1 MDVLFG
7 LDQMFSELLVEQ
19 VYSVDLLHQ
28 EHSLQ
33 VFLAIFKDECIVCFL
48 VDSGDGCWF
57 GLIVVDGGLILIDG
71 DLIVFDVGLV
81 LVDGEIEVAD
91 L

>member
-19 VYSVDLLHQ
+19 VDSVYLLHQ
-28 EHSLQ
+28 EHGLQ
-33 VFLAIFKDECIVCFL
+33 VFLAVFKDECIVGFL
-48 VDSGDGCWF
+48 ADSGDGYWF
-57 GLIVVDGGLILIDG
+57 GLIVMNGGLILIDG
-71 DLIVFDVGLV
+71 DLIVFDVCLV
-81 LVDGEIEVAD
+81 LVDVEIEVAD